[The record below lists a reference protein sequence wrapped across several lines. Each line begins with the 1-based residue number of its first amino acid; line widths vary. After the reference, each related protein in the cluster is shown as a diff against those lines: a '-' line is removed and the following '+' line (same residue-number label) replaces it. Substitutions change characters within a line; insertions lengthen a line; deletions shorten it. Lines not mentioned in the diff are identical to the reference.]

1 MKTGKH
7 ANFLF
12 LMNEENGVNNSKLKL
27 SLEKG
32 QIHFNDFQKHYSLL
46 DLQLLTVCM
55 ENCKYRKESS
65 FCHKLKFSI
74 PYIFAI

>member
-7 ANFLF
+7 ANFLL

-27 SLEKG
+27 LLEKG
-32 QIHFNDFQKHYSLL
+32 QIHFLETYPNSLL